1 MGMAHVAKYTK
12 TAVGHMLNHY
22 ARREEKSDYRS
33 NESIDPDKTD
43 LNYNLASDLQPM
55 KQLDFMHK
63 RLSEVKVQ
71 NRKDVNV
78 LCDWIVTVP
87 KDLPEEE
94 HRPFFEE
101 TYKFLVNRY
110 GSANTVSAWVHMDE
124 TTPHMHF
131 AFIPV
136 KHGFKTDKKN
146 PEVLKEYNKVSAKE
160 VLTRNDLISFHSDL
174 QAYIEHMLGHSV
186 GILNAATIEGNRS
199 IKELK
204 RESAIERLQEATEK
218 ASKIV
223 SKAQIQAQGINDSL
237 IAVKAEYE
245 AKKAYVREADK
256 ISNISLMYPSEAIVT
271 EKGLFNKKKY
281 VTVPVDIWEAKHVS
295 ANEKG
300 YLQKANEALEAN
312 LQEFRNTSSSK
323 NISSLSQHCKE
334 LEDRNSSLSIENQ
347 KLKAK
352 LKKANSETEDILKK
366 VNRVLS
372 KLSES
377 TVESFVN
384 GWKEDNKNTH
394 QSHVHIR
401 E

>member
-1 MGMAHVAKYTK
+1 MAHVAKYTK

-160 VLTRNDLISFHSDL
+160 VLTRNDLVSFHSDL

>member
-1 MGMAHVAKYTK
+1 
-12 TAVGHMLNHY
+12 
-22 ARREEKSDYRS
+22 
-33 NESIDPDKTD
+33 
-43 LNYNLASDLQPM
+43 M

-160 VLTRNDLISFHSDL
+160 VLTRNDLISFHGDL
-174 QAYIEHMLGHSV
+174 QAHIEHMLGHSV

-204 RESAIERLQEATEK
+204 RESAIETLQKTQIE

-223 SKAQIQAQGINDSL
+223 FKAQDD
-237 IAVKAEYE
+237 
-245 AKKAYVREADK
+245 VRVLEEHKRVLKEQIEGFKRDIITFEQSK
-256 ISNISLMYPSEAIVT
+256 
-271 EKGLFNKKKY
+271 
-281 VTVPVDIWEAKHVS
+281 TVPHT
-295 ANEKG
+295 
-300 YLQKANEALEAN
+300 KALIGDKQVVATSDFENLCKTAGIAEAL
-312 LQEFRNTSSSK
+312 L
-323 NISSLSQHCKE
+323 KE
-334 LEDRNSSLSIENQ
+334 IESARKTNALTDRIIADA
-347 KLKAK
+347 KLKAEDIVDK
-352 LKKANSETEDILKK
+352 AKEEAKSVSETWKSIRYKETLKRIEKVINSDPELAAAYKKAEKDLQRQESI
-366 VNRVLS
+366 S
-372 KLSES
+372 K
-377 TVESFVN
+377 
-384 GWKEDNKNTH
+384 NKRNMNLE
-394 QSHVHIR
+394 R
-401 E
+401 

>member
-1 MGMAHVAKYTK
+1 MAHVAKYTK
-12 TAVGHMLNHY
+12 AAVGHMLNHY

-43 LNYNLASDLQPM
+43 LNYNLAFDLQPM

-160 VLTRNDLISFHSDL
+160 VLTRNDLISFHGDL
-174 QAYIEHMLGHSV
+174 QAHIEHMLGHSV

-394 QSHVHIR
+394 QSHVHVR

>member
-1 MGMAHVAKYTK
+1 MAHVAKYTK
-12 TAVGHMLNHY
+12 AAIGHMLNHY

-43 LNYNLASDLQPM
+43 LNYNLALDLQPM
-55 KQLDFMHK
+55 KQLDFIHR

-94 HRPFFEE
+94 HRFFFEE

-174 QAYIEHMLGHSV
+174 QAHIEHMLGHSV

-204 RESAIERLQEATEK
+204 RESAIETLRKTQIE

-223 SKAQIQAQGINDSL
+223 FKAQD
-237 IAVKAEYE
+237 
-245 AKKAYVREADK
+245 
-256 ISNISLMYPSEAIVT
+256 
-271 EKGLFNKKKY
+271 
-281 VTVPVDIWEAKHVS
+281 DI
-295 ANEKG
+295 
-300 YLQKANEALEAN
+300 
-312 LQEFRNTSSSK
+312 
-323 NISSLSQHCKE
+323 
-334 LEDRNSSLSIENQ
+334 
-347 KLKAK
+347 
-352 LKKANSETEDILKK
+352 
-366 VNRVLS
+366 RVLEEH
-372 KLSES
+372 KRVL
-377 TVESFVN
+377 
-384 GWKEDNKNTH
+384 KEQIEGFKRDIITF
-394 QSHVHIR
+394 

>member
-12 TAVGHMLNHY
+12 AAVGHMLNHY

-43 LNYNLASDLQPM
+43 LNYNLAFDLQPM

-71 NRKDVNV
+71 NRKDINV

-94 HRPFFEE
+94 HRLFFEE

-160 VLTRNDLISFHSDL
+160 VLTRNDLISFHGDL
-174 QAYIEHMLGHSV
+174 QAHIEHMLGHSV

-204 RESAIERLQEATEK
+204 RESAIETLQKTQIE

-223 SKAQIQAQGINDSL
+223 FKAQDDVRVL
-237 IAVKAEYE
+237 EE
-245 AKKAYVREADK
+245 HKKVLKEQIEGFKRDIITFEQSK
-256 ISNISLMYPSEAIVT
+256 
-271 EKGLFNKKKY
+271 
-281 VTVPVDIWEAKHVS
+281 TVPHT
-295 ANEKG
+295 
-300 YLQKANEALEAN
+300 KALIGNKQVVATSDFENLCKTAGIAEALLKEIEPARKIN
-312 LQEFRNTSSSK
+312 ALK
-323 NISSLSQHCKE
+323 NRIIA
-334 LEDRNSSLSIENQ
+334 DA
-347 KLKAK
+347 KLKAEDIVDK
-352 LKKANSETEDILKK
+352 AKEEAKSVSETLKSIRYKETLKRIEKVINSDPELAAAYKKAEKNLQRQESI
-366 VNRVLS
+366 S
-372 KLSES
+372 K
-377 TVESFVN
+377 
-384 GWKEDNKNTH
+384 NKRN
-394 QSHVHIR
+394 INLER
-401 E
+401 

>member
-1 MGMAHVAKYTK
+1 MAHVAKYTK
-12 TAVGHMLNHY
+12 AAVGHMLNHY

-43 LNYNLASDLQPM
+43 LNYNLAFDLQPM

-160 VLTRNDLISFHSDL
+160 VLTRNDLISFHGDL
-174 QAYIEHMLGHSV
+174 QAHIEHMLGHSV

-223 SKAQIQAQGINDSL
+223 SKAEIQAQVINDSL